1 MLLPLIVLNALHLE
15 HYVLS
20 MAFGAMS
27 TWLSDPGGN
36 YGLRVRVSS
45 SASRSDDAASTA
57 PSLAVTPSVDTVGAA

>member
-20 MAFGAMS
+20 MAFGALS

-36 YGLRVRVSS
+36 YGLR
-45 SASRSDDAASTA
+45 
-57 PSLAVTPSVDTVGAA
+57 GAGEQLSQPQR